1 MGDTVITIFTDA
13 ELNKIL
19 LFSIVLF
26 FYGIISRNGPFSFLV
41 DMKKADIKNSVLE
54 YLPILTS

>member
-1 MGDTVITIFTDA
+1 MYKAFVRAKADNNITKRFIF
-13 ELNKIL
+13 L
-19 LFSIVLF
+19 
-26 FYGIISRNGPFSFLV
+26 FLV